1 MLPDIRNYIL
11 KGTLLLTRI
20 ISPIMIFFFDT
31 SLLFAWILSLLSVM
45 LGYWLK
51 LGKVSHMSLYVIDI
65 CSQFLVERRAAQFL
79 VERRAGHTYNAY
91 AMYTCRR
98 HSSFAQSC
106 SLILEDSAMTGS
118 INNSSLELQVSSWE
132 HVIDT
137 FAESCSLHHHALMPD
152 VEPDKAPFFHHNL
165 EVRNTTYHVGIFQ

>member
-51 LGKVSHMSLYVIDI
+51 LGKVSQMSLEVIDI
-65 CSQFLVERRAAQFL
+65 CSQSLI
-79 VERRAGHTYNAY
+79 ERRAGHTYHAH
-91 AMYTCRR
+91 AMYTTPVLL
-98 HSSFAQSC
+98 S
-106 SLILEDSAMTGS
+106 
-118 INNSSLELQVSSWE
+118 
-132 HVIDT
+132 
-137 FAESCSLHHHALMPD
+137 HA
-152 VEPDKAPFFHHNL
+152 
-165 EVRNTTYHVGIFQ
+165 R